1 MPNECKAELGIILP
15 TKNIGKLRNMF
26 GLPPRK
32 EADIS
37 FQKFRIWKMDSRN
50 FKVLDHD
57 DKGLSAVV
65 VRFSCSWSVYDA
77 LVRVVDLDD
86 ALRREL
92 AYESLDDAIK
102 ELGIK
107 RIVGRSEEW
116 MVGFDEKI
124 TYDSEKDKGV
134 SILCFDKPE
143 IEDAECIMNYFG
155 GCESDKERT
164 AKKQEGEEEL
174 E

>member
-37 FQKFRIWKMDSRN
+37 FQKFRIWKMDSRD

-77 LVRVVDLDD
+77 LVEVD
-86 ALRREL
+86 
-92 AYESLDDAIK
+92 ESDEVSLNDAIK

-124 TYDSEKDKGV
+124 TYDCEKDKGV

-155 GCESDKERT
+155 GLEDDKERT
-164 AKKQEGEEEL
+164 TKKQEGEEEL